1 MTFLLLLSNAA
12 ICVLIKL
19 KYLCRMQP
27 LNFPTYSFRFKNSEN
42 KVAIF
47 DDIRKKFIVLT
58 PEEWVR
64 QHVVRFLQL
73 EKKYPK
79 SLINVEKLIKIYNL
93 NKRYDVVV
101 FQPNGE
107 IFLVIECKA
116 PMVDLTQETFDQVA
130 RYNLKLKAK
139 YLMVTNGL
147 NHYFCQM
154 DLENEK

>member
-1 MTFLLLLSNAA
+1 
-12 ICVLIKL
+12 
-19 KYLCRMQP
+19 MQK
-27 LNFPTYSFRFKNSEN
+27 LNFPVFSFRFKNSEN
-42 KVAIF
+42 KVSIF

-64 QHVVRFLQL
+64 QHTVQFLLQH
-73 EKKYPK
+73 KKYPK
-79 SLINVEKLIKIYNL
+79 SYLNVEKLIKVNEL

-101 FQPNGE
+101 FQPDGT
-107 IFLVIECKA
+107 IFLLVECKA
-116 PMVDLTQETFDQVA
+116 PEIKISQDTFDQIA

-154 DLENEK
+154 DFEKEHYVFLKELPDYR

>member
-1 MTFLLLLSNAA
+1 
-12 ICVLIKL
+12 
-19 KYLCRMQP
+19 MQN
-27 LNFPTYSFRFKNSEN
+27 LNFPSYDFRFKNSEN

-47 DDIRKKFIVLT
+47 DAIRKKFIILT

-64 QHVVRFLQL
+64 QHTIQFLLQ

-79 SLINVEKLIKIYNL
+79 SYINVEKLVKVNSI
-93 NKRYDVVV
+93 NKRYDIVV
-101 FQPNGE
+101 FEPNGDL
-107 IFLVIECKA
+107 FLVVECKA
-116 PMVDLTQETFDQVA
+116 PEVKISQDTFDQIA

-154 DLENEK
+154 DFEKEHYIFLEELPNFISR

>member
-1 MTFLLLLSNAA
+1 
-12 ICVLIKL
+12 
-19 KYLCRMQP
+19 MQE

-47 DDIRKKFIVLT
+47 DEIRKKFIILT

-64 QHVVRFLQL
+64 QHTVQFLLQD
-73 EKKYPK
+73 KNYPK
-79 SLINVEKLIKIYNL
+79 SYLNVEKIIKINEL
-93 NKRYDVVV
+93 SKRYDIVV

-107 IFLVIECKA
+107 IFILVECKA
-116 PMVDLTQETFDQVA
+116 PEVAITQKTFDQIA
-130 RYNLKLKAK
+130 RYNLTLKAK

-154 DLENEK
+154 DFEKEQYVFLEQLPEFV